1 MGQDIKA
8 KLKAVLA
15 GREQVDFG
23 QFRLLNLAQV
33 RSAAG
38 ADWPRIKTR
47 VFTAGQQLIET
58 SLGPDDVVLPCGD
71 GFLVILANPDADQTA
86 RLEAIGEKL
95 RNFFLGEPQTEPL
108 AVQTARGRASA
119 TEIEQLAEPEPAPDR
134 AATGD
139 EAAPERLALRPV
151 PPAKTS
157 ADEDGDC
164 LPFFRPI
171 WNADT
176 QSISG
181 NGARTRI
188 RVGGRMLD
196 GRRAVEA
203 RMVPACHADLDHM
216 AQKAALDALMR
227 FVRAGAET
235 ELFVTLHADT
245 WSDRSER
252 TTYLDRFNR
261 LPKAVRRAFIAGVDG
276 LDDRPD
282 RAIEP
287 LKALAETGVRL
298 KAQLDFGATDLS
310 PFDGLDIAV
319 FGFRSR
325 PPANANSEGLLQHET
340 RVLNATVKAAAER
353 GADVALT
360 DVRDLRM
367 LKDAMACGV
376 KLFSGQAV
384 VADRQKPAPP
394 QPLSIVDIYRMN
406 KSA

>member
-1 MGQDIKA
+1 MGGDIKA

-23 QFRLLNLAQV
+23 QFRLLNLEQV

-58 SLGPDDVVLPCGD
+58 SLGPDDLVVPCGD
-71 GFLVILANPDADQTA
+71 GFLVILANPDAAQAA
-86 RLEAIGEKL
+86 RIESIGEKL
-95 RNFFLGEPQTEPL
+95 RTFFLGEPQTEAL
-108 AVQTARGRASA
+108 AIKTARGRTSA
-119 TEIEQLAEPEPAPDR
+119 TEIAQLAEPAPAQDR
-134 AATGD
+134 SAIGD
-139 EAAPERLALRPV
+139 EAKPERLALRPI
-151 PPAKTS
+151 PPAK
-157 ADEDGDC
+157 AGAEEDGAC

-171 WNADT
+171 WNAAT
-176 QSISG
+176 QSISA

-203 RMVPACHADLDHM
+203 RMAPACHADLDHM

-227 FVRAGAET
+227 AVRAGGET

-245 WSDRSER
+245 WSAPNER
-252 TTYLDRFNR
+252 ATYLDRFSR
-261 LPKAVRRAFIAGVDG
+261 LPKTVRRSFIAGVDG
-276 LDDRPD
+276 LDDRPGQ
-282 RAIEP
+282 AIAP

-310 PFDGLDIAV
+310 PFDGLEIAV
-319 FGFRSR
+319 FGLRAR
-325 PPANANSEGLLQHET
+325 PPANANSEGLLQHES
-340 RVLNATVKAAAER
+340 RILNATVKAAAER
-353 GADVALT
+353 GAEVALT

-376 KLFSGQAV
+376 TSFSGQAV
-384 VADRQKPAPP
+384 VADRQKPAPL

-406 KSA
+406 KSS